1 MQIIYRLREEREV
14 SELMKVKRDHD
25 LSLGEQAVS
34 TREDREVTLTVWTP
48 VSSFDENVGR

>member
-1 MQIIYRLREEREV
+1 M